1 MEDKSWSVW
10 SIFREQIADLIRQ
23 NPGCS
28 KTEIAR
34 TCIMNNNIEFTY
46 ENVEGLR
53 RYISRHYD
61 ALSPMST
68 SDVTE
73 SITRTETNQYDKNT
87 VLSARKPD
95 GGIMSAEEFC
105 KTYGLPYHEAR
116 SYKLITHLKY
126 PTYNIA
132 SHDVNVSS
140 MLSLEEYEQV
150 LSKFYKNGP
159 SIAPLSVLPLHTN
172 TDDLVSRLVISDVHI
187 GMGYPS
193 VDESMY
199 RTAWGKE
206 EIEKRLN
213 DLINYVVSNKGD
225 SNFII
230 VDDLGDFMDN
240 YNGYTSRGAHQ
251 VPQGMS
257 TMDAF
262 DLGLSFKVRLAKEL
276 KYHFKDVVFNNVCN
290 DNHGGVLAYL
300 VNSAFARIVDDIAI
314 VNNYR
319 KFMSHYFIG
328 NHAFILCHG
337 KDARYMKFPMKPH
350 ADKNDLARVQE
361 YIRMNNFLC
370 ADMFIEFS
378 KGDSHLGVLD
388 FSSSDTFDYLSYPSF
403 SPSSDWVMHNY
414 RYGQSGFVFQQFR
427 PYEKAKQIH
436 YFRY

>member
-10 SIFREQIADLIRQ
+10 SIFREQIADLIRK
-23 NPGCS
+23 NPGFS

-61 ALSPMST
+61 SLSPMHV

-73 SITRTETNQYDKNT
+73 SVTRTETNQYEKNAI
-87 VLSARKPD
+87 LSARKPD

-105 KTYGLPYHEAR
+105 KTYGLPYHETR

-132 SHDVNVSS
+132 SHDVNVHSA
-140 MLSLEEYEQV
+140 LNLDDYEKV
-150 LSKFYKNGP
+150 LSKFYKAGP
-159 SIAPLSVLPLHTN
+159 CIAPLSPLSLPSN
-172 TDDLVSRLVISDVHI
+172 DGELVSRLVISDVHI

-193 VDESMY
+193 YDESMY
-199 RTAWGKE
+199 STSWGKE
-206 EIEKRLN
+206 DIERRLN
-213 DLINYVVSNKGD
+213 LLIDHVIKNKGN
-225 SNFII
+225 SSYII

-240 YNGYTSRGAHQ
+240 YNGYTSRGGHQ
-251 VPQGMS
+251 VPQGMN

-262 DLGLSFKVRLAKEL
+262 DLGLSFKVRLAMEL
-276 KYHFKDVVFNNVCN
+276 KLHFDDVVFNNVCN
-290 DNHGGVLAYL
+290 DNHGGVLSYL
-300 VNSAFARIVDDIAI
+300 VNSAFARVVNEFAI
-314 VNNYR
+314 VNNHR
-319 KFMSHYFIG
+319 KFMSHYFVG

-337 KDARYMKFPMKPH
+337 KDAKYMKFPMKPH
-350 ADKNDLARVQE
+350 PDKNDISKVEE
-361 YIRMNNFLC
+361 YIRMNDFSNG
-370 ADMFIEFS
+370 MFVEFS
-378 KGDSHLGVLD
+378 KGDSHLGVFD
-388 FSSSDTFDYLSYPSF
+388 FSSSDTFDYLSYPAF

-414 RYGQSGFVFQQFR
+414 KFGQSGFVFQQFN
-427 PYEKAKQIH
+427 PYEKAKQIS

>member
-10 SIFREQIADLIRQ
+10 SIFREQIADLIRK
-23 NPGCS
+23 NPGFS

-61 ALSPMST
+61 SLSPMPV

-73 SITRTETNQYDKNT
+73 SITRTETNQYEKNAI
-87 VLSARKPD
+87 LSARKPD

-105 KTYGLPYHEAR
+105 KTYGLPYHETR

-132 SHDVNVSS
+132 SHDVNVHSA
-140 MLSLEEYEQV
+140 LNLDDYEKV
-150 LSKFYKNGP
+150 LSKFYKTGP
-159 SIAPLSVLPLHTN
+159 CIAPLSPLSLPSN
-172 TDDLVSRLVISDVHI
+172 GDELVSRLVISDVHI

-193 VDESMY
+193 YDESMY
-199 RTAWGKE
+199 SASWGKE
-206 EIEKRLN
+206 DIEIRLN
-213 DLINYVVSNKGD
+213 LLIDHVIKNRGNSNY
-225 SNFII
+225 II

-240 YNGYTSRGAHQ
+240 YNGYTSRGGHQ
-251 VPQGMS
+251 VPQGMN

-262 DLGLSFKVRLAKEL
+262 DLGLSFKVRLAMEL
-276 KYHFKDVVFNNVCN
+276 KLHFDDVVFNNVCN
-290 DNHGGVLAYL
+290 DNHGGVLSYL
-300 VNSAFARIVDDIAI
+300 VNSAFARVVNEFAI
-314 VNNYR
+314 VNNHR
-319 KFMSHYFIG
+319 KFMSHYFVG

-337 KDARYMKFPMKPH
+337 KDAKYMKFPMKPH
-350 ADKNDLARVQE
+350 PDKNDISKVEE
-361 YIRMNNFLC
+361 YIRMNDFSNG
-370 ADMFIEFS
+370 MFVEFS
-378 KGDSHLGVLD
+378 KGDSHLGVFD
-388 FSSSDTFDYLSYPSF
+388 FSSSDTFDYLSYPAF

-414 RYGQSGFVFQQFR
+414 KFGQSGFVFQQFN
-427 PYEKAKQIH
+427 PYEKAKQIS